1 MKKTITLCAIFLV
14 TIFLSCWVAEAAFVT
29 PTEEEIEA
37 VAKDPGLLGKIIK
50 DSNEDQAVETV
61 LKVIEAVDNLGL
73 NNKAARARVGALLD
87 EITKIKGAAAGDII
101 ARIIKKVNPRLLP
114 VIFLGGSIPLPPP
127 PAPKYPR
134 Q

>member
-1 MKKTITLCAIFLV
+1 MKKAITLCAIFSV
-14 TIFLSCWVAEAAFVT
+14 TIFLSCWVAEAAFVS

-37 VAKDPGLLGKIIK
+37 AAKDPGLLVKIIK
-50 DSNEDQAVETV
+50 DANAEQSVETV
-61 LKVIEAVDNLGL
+61 LKVIAAVDALGL
-73 NNKAARARVGALLD
+73 NPEAARARVGALLD
-87 EITKIKGAAAGDII
+87 EITKIKGAAAGDVI

-114 VIFLGGSIPLPPP
+114 VIFLGSSLPPPPP